1 MLQGDEERDKRER
14 KPLGGGGNGTLHRV
28 SARTNIGGEW
38 GKKKKNHKVESMRRY
53 EKKQKAQRQSPLK
66 I

>member
-1 MLQGDEERDKRER
+1 MKREIR
-14 KPLGGGGNGTLHRV
+14 ERGNHWGGGNGTLHRV